1 VTTAKLPL
9 WLRITLVVVL
19 FAGLLGGFT
28 VGLHSLLGQN
38 PPGADFYTFWVA
50 GRALFTQ
57 GQDPYSS
64 EVTLASQQGIYDR
77 AALPEEDQV
86 AYAYPP
92 YALLPLLPAAFMPY
106 SWAQAFWMALMI
118 LALLTAAFFA
128 LPHAPRWLVIS
139 FLFFYPVAFGVL
151 LGNFAVL
158 IGAVLICVYCFVI
171 DKDDPKAWVL
181 FLAGFIL
188 AWTTAKP
195 QFMWLFLIFIALYTL
210 RFKRWWLVAGGAAGL
225 LVMLGL
231 SWLLVPNWLPEWLTR
246 IREYAGY
253 VQSQPTLM
261 NFLMVSAG
269 RESAIKGTLMIG
281 AACLIFTV
289 WLLRAWWKK
298 ETSSLLVMIWIGF
311 VTYLFHPHGISY
323 EQMCFLAPMLIWA
336 GQPPRKSKTSYLFFW
351 WIPLIISWIAFAV
364 SKWVFNPADEWPV
377 MYYGIFVLFAFMRPP
392 QKKEP
397 ETHADT

>member
-1 VTTAKLPL
+1 MTTAKLPV

-19 FAGLLGGFT
+19 FAALLGGFT
-28 VGLHSLLGQN
+28 YGLHSLLGQN

-57 GQDPYSS
+57 GQDPYSA
-64 EVTLASQQGIYDR
+64 EVTLASQEGIYGR

-92 YALLPLLPAAFMPY
+92 YALLPLLPVAFMPF
-106 SWAQAFWMALMI
+106 SWAQAFWMAFNI

-128 LPHAPRWLVIS
+128 LPGAPRWLVIS

-158 IGAVLICVYCFVI
+158 IGAILILVYCFVI
-171 DKDDPKAWVL
+171 DKQNPKPWL
-181 FLAGFIL
+181 QFLAGFLL

-195 QFMWLFLIFIALYTL
+195 QFMWLFLVFIAIYVL
-210 RFKRWWLVAGGAAGL
+210 RQKRWWLLAGGAAGMV
-225 LVMLGL
+225 VMLGV

-261 NFLMVSAG
+261 NFLVISAS
-269 RESAIKGTLMIG
+269 RDAALKATLMIA

-289 WLLRAWWKK
+289 WLLRTWWKK
-298 ETSSLLVMIWIGF
+298 EISSLLVLIWIGF

-336 GQPPRKSKTSYLFFW
+336 GMPPRQTNKTYLYFW

-377 MYYGIFVLFAFMRPP
+377 IYDSIFVLWVLMTQFP
-392 QKKEP
+392 KKEP
-397 ETHADT
+397 DHHADT